1 MPHFFA
7 LPPAGDAAQPGEAFA
22 KPLAVSPA
30 LAITAA
36 LVAGVHLRS
45 GDLCPQCQGGPL
57 DYDGLLNLTC
67 ARCGYT
73 PGGGCFS

>member
-1 MPHFFA
+1 MRA
-7 LPPAGDAAQPGEAFA
+7 
-22 KPLAVSPA
+22 
-30 LAITAA
+30 
-36 LVAGVHLRS
+36 

-67 ARCGYT
+67 ARCGCT